1 MDVSLRLAGRVWPV
15 RLTDGLDG
23 VVLDLPAEHPDPSAV
38 TLSELM
44 TVGTRGATDRLCLFA
59 LWYSLRAASRHY
71 ASSTETRKRLPV
83 VAGLLAREL
92 TRSVEDTAIWMRP
105 PDERAALQELYARS
119 QHAAVRHGSANSTD
133 LQDVLSLLVF
143 DEDPQVRWAVADN
156 PMTTDEVRALLLD
169 DEYAEVRG
177 VVAARTVNL
186 GLQTALAADADES
199 VRLEVAEHSPYQLL
213 LCRLAYDASRRVRK
227 VARRHLVELTG
238 TPRLLAG
245 ADLPNA

>member
-15 RLTDGLDG
+15 RVTDGLDG
-23 VVLDLPAEHPDPSAV
+23 VVLDLPVQSTESAHV
-38 TLSELM
+38 TLTELM
-44 TVGTRGATDRLCLFA
+44 TVGAEGATDRLLLFA
-59 LWYSLRAASRHY
+59 LWYALRAATHHY
-71 ASSTETRKRLPV
+71 ASSAETGKRLPV

-92 TRSVEDTAIWMRP
+92 ARTEEDTSIWMRP
-105 PDERAALQELYARS
+105 PDERAALHELYARS
-119 QHAAVRHGSANSTD
+119 QHASVRHGAANSTD

-156 PMTTDEVRALLLD
+156 PLTTDEVRALLLD

-186 GLQTALAADADES
+186 RLQTALAADVDDG
-199 VRLEVAEHSPYQLL
+199 VRLEVAEHTSYQLL
-213 LCRLAYDASRRVRK
+213 LGRLAYDANRRVRK
-227 VARRHLVELTG
+227 AARRHLVELTG

-245 ADLPNA
+245 ADLPMA